1 MATATTT
8 AVTTAKR
15 AKNGT
20 KEDSVRAVERAFAI
34 LYSFTLD
41 EPRLSLIEISEKI
54 DLPMTTTLRLLTT
67 LVGMNILR
75 RHDDRT
81 YSLGNRM
88 YLLGAVARAH
98 YKPSLVIRPYMQNLR
113 DETKEAVS
121 LYGVDG
127 EYRVCY
133 EHVPSLLTMRCVVR
147 VGDRFQLWAGASG
160 KALLAY
166 APEDVIEREL
176 DKLAPITDT
185 TIVAREP
192 FLKELAVVRS
202 QDYAISFGEREDGI
216 ISIAVPVFDWH
227 GNAVYALSLAGPSLR
242 FTEERALAL
251 IPKLQQ
257 ICVEI
262 SGQLFA

>member
-1 MATATTT
+1 MTKI
-8 AVTTAKR
+8 AKE
-15 AKNGT
+15 KNGT

-41 EPRLSLIEISEKI
+41 DPRLSLIEISEKI
-54 DLPMTTTLRLLTT
+54 SLPMSTTLRLLTT
-67 LVGMNILR
+67 LVGQEILK

-81 YSLGNRM
+81 YSLGSRM
-88 YLLGAVARAH
+88 YLLGAVAMAH
-98 YKPSLVIRPYMQNLR
+98 YKPFHIVQPYMQRLR

-121 LYGVDG
+121 LYGIDG

-166 APEDVIEREL
+166 ASEEIVTREL
-176 DKLAPITDT
+176 KKLSPITNT
-185 TIVAREP
+185 TIVDRES
-192 FLKELAVVRS
+192 FLKELSIIRR
-202 QDYAISFGEREDGI
+202 QEYAISFGEREDGI
-216 ISIAVPVFDWH
+216 ISIAVPIFGWH
-227 GNAVYALSLAGPSLR
+227 GKVIYVLSLAGPSMR
-242 FTEERALAL
+242 FTEESALTL

-262 SGQLFA
+262 AHQLLS

>member
-1 MATATTT
+1 MPKTT
-8 AVTTAKR
+8 R

-20 KEDSVRAVERAFAI
+20 GESSVRAVERAFAV

-41 EPRLSLIEISEKI
+41 EPRLSLIEISEHI
-54 DLPMTTTLRLLTT
+54 GLPMTTTLRLLTT
-67 LVGMNILR
+67 LTGLNILE

-88 YLLGAVARAH
+88 YLLGAVASAH
-98 YKPSLVIRPYMQNLR
+98 YRPSRVIQPYMRELR

-121 LYGVDG
+121 LYGIDG

-160 KALLAY
+160 KALMAY
-166 APEDVIEREL
+166 APEDVLKREL
-176 DKLAPITDT
+176 KKLAPITKN
-185 TIVAREP
+185 TIVDREL
-192 FLKELAVVRS
+192 FLKELAVIRS
-202 QDYAISFGEREDGI
+202 QDYAISHGEREDGI
-216 ISIAVPVFDWH
+216 ISLAVPIFDWQ
-227 GNAVYALSLAGPSLR
+227 GNIIYALSLAGPALR
-242 FTEERALAL
+242 FTEARALEI
-251 IPKLQQ
+251 IPKIQQ

-262 SGQLFA
+262 SRQMFSATGN